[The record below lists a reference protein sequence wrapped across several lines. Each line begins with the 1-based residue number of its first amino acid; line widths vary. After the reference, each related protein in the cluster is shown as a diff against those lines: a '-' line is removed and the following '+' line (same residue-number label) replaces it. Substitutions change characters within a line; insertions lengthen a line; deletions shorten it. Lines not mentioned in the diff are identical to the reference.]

1 MARKLHVLRL
11 GPGEERI
18 LLAKLQAGERGA
30 FRTLHHH
37 YIGRVLGLAQQL
49 LGSAEAA
56 EDAAQE
62 TFLRVFRNLHRFR
75 GDASLATWIHRI
87 AINVC
92 FSELKRRQ
100 RRIKNDQ
107 KLRANEEVLELEAVS
122 LENPTLALENR
133 ILAQQLSRLLSE
145 LDPKKQATFYLR
157 HVEGLSADEVAAV
170 LEDSRDAVI
179 KRLQRVLREILT
191 AWQQQLTPSRSVR
204 GGRS

>member
-87 AINVC
+87 ATNVC

-100 RRIKNDQ
+100 RRIHSDQ

-145 LDPKKQATFYLR
+145 LDPKNKLRSICATSR
-157 HVEGLSADEVAAV
+157 ACPRTKSPPCWRIVATRSSSASSAFCV
-170 LEDSRDAVI
+170 
-179 KRLQRVLREILT
+179 
-191 AWQQQLTPSRSVR
+191 RS
-204 GGRS
+204 